1 MWYGGIF
8 LKKTTKA
15 SSHKGVSPSSQRSR
29 LANKRGLAF
38 SRRKQL
44 SAGKTQ
50 TPAGIHYII
59 TRCKRATSIFQQTKK
74 LCTNLAQIRGCKHET
89 DAQNSRGPQ
98 NSLKY
103 SSAQHANK
111 SSIQATIFFIW
122 MLHGSTK
129 VVVRAVALLSAKTKD
144 KVANSLKKC
153 FRESNILETNKQQTN
168 HIAVSRRVQ
177 GRVGVACSSDG

>member
-111 SSIQATIFFIW
+111 SSIQATIF
-122 MLHGSTK
+122 
-129 VVVRAVALLSAKTKD
+129 LSGCCMAQRR
-144 KVANSLKKC
+144 SL
-153 FRESNILETNKQQTN
+153 S
-168 HIAVSRRVQ
+168 
-177 GRVGVACSSDG
+177 GRSPFCQRKLRIKSQIH